1 MDFIKT
7 VQLQLLAIQL
17 SKWKSYSVALIS
29 FFNPLSLDKYS
40 NTKIKCRLKF
50 LSLDKTFY
58 TLSNLEPCIS
68 APDKLGRMNATES
81 RQFLKFLQC

>member
-29 FFNPLSLDKYS
+29 FFNPL
-40 NTKIKCRLKF
+40 R
-50 LSLDKTFY
+50 
-58 TLSNLEPCIS
+58 
-68 APDKLGRMNATES
+68 
-81 RQFLKFLQC
+81 